1 MALQFRQR
9 IVQNGVGRTVMTI
22 NGEGHAALRDD
33 DTMVTPT
40 APAGILIRGDLEATT
55 TIDPLGHLSEGV
67 RHR

>member
-1 MALQFRQR
+1 
-9 IVQNGVGRTVMTI
+9 MTI